1 MIVAGP
7 SGQVPDADR
16 RPTILIVDDTLE
28 YVRVLLECLE
38 ERGYEVVLAQD
49 GLEGV
54 ERAQLVGPDLI
65 LLDVLMPGMGGF
77 ETCRRLQEIDSC
89 RDIPVIF
96 MTSLSDIDDKI
107 ACYAA
112 GGVDYVAKPF
122 QTEEVL
128 ARIDT
133 HLSLRAMR
141 RELEERNR
149 QLQIE
154 ISIRRKAETVLAG
167 RTAELEYANKGLE
180 SFAFLV
186 THDLKAPLRGI
197 DTYSR
202 MLEESRGGTLDAEA
216 STLVGNIRQGVRRM
230 AILLDD
236 LLAYSRIERQEL
248 TAEPVDIAD
257 AVRMAVE
264 EQVEAIRKRSIELAL
279 TVPPMKVETD
289 LQGLLVVLRNL
300 LSNAI
305 KFTSNVALPRIEIGA
320 HESGER
326 MRLWVRDNG
335 IGFDMKH
342 HDRIFELFQRLQR
355 ADEYAGTGV
364 GLALV
369 RKAMARMGGKVWAE
383 SAPGAGA
390 CFFLEFA
397 K

>member
-1 MIVAGP
+1 
-7 SGQVPDADR
+7 
-16 RPTILIVDDTLE
+16 
-28 YVRVLLECLE
+28 
-38 ERGYEVVLAQD
+38 
-49 GLEGV
+49 
-54 ERAQLVGPDLI
+54 
-65 LLDVLMPGMGGF
+65 
-77 ETCRRLQEIDSC
+77 
-89 RDIPVIF
+89 VIF
-96 MTSLSDIDDKI
+96 MTSLSDIGDKI

-133 HLSLRAMR
+133 HLSLRATR

-149 QLQIE
+149 QLQLE

-202 MLEESRGGTLDAEA
+202 LLEEGQTRNGLDDDGR
-216 STLVGNIRQGVRRM
+216 TLVGNIRQGVRRM
-230 AILLDD
+230 AALLDD
-236 LLAYSRIERQEL
+236 LLTYSRIERQEL
-248 TAEPVDIAD
+248 FADHTDLAE
-257 AVRMAVE
+257 AVRAALE
-264 EQVEAIRKRSIELAL
+264 EQQEAIRKRSISIESSVAPLQL
-279 TVPPMKVETD
+279 EID
-289 LQGLLVVLRNL
+289 RQGLLVVLRNL
-300 LSNAI
+300 LSNSI
-305 KFTSNVALPRIEIGA
+305 KFTSGVAQPRISIEARDFSDRIQ
-320 HESGER
+320 
-326 MRLWVRDNG
+326 LCIRDNG

-355 ADEYAGTGV
+355 ADEYAGSGV

-369 RKAMARMGGKVWAE
+369 RKAMVRMGGRVWAQ

-390 CFFLEFA
+390 SFFLEFD